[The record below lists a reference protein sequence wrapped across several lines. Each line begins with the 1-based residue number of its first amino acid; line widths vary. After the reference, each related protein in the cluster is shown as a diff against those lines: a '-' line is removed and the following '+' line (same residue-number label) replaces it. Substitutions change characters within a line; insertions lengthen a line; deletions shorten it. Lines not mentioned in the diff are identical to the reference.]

1 MLVLGVVAK
10 TRIFKMVTRR
20 KKSLSSREVG
30 LKHGFRSGLE
40 EKIAEF
46 LTSKGVKFTFETLK
60 VPYVK
65 PETKHIYTP
74 DFILGNGI
82 IIETKGRWLLE
93 DRKKHILIRKQHPNL
108 DIRILFQN
116 ANAKISKGSKTSY
129 ADFCEK
135 HGIPYAHREI
145 PWAWLKEKS

>member
-1 MLVLGVVAK
+1 
-10 TRIFKMVTRR
+10 MVTRR
-20 KKSLSSREVG
+20 KKPLSSSGVG
-30 LKHGFRSGLE
+30 LKYGFRSGLE
-40 EKIAEF
+40 EKVAEF

-65 PETKHIYTP
+65 PETKHTYTP
-74 DFILGNGI
+74 DFILDNGI
-82 IIETKGRWLLE
+82 IIETKGRWLLD
-93 DRKKHILIRKQHPNL
+93 DRKKHLLIRKQHPNL

-135 HGIPYAHREI
+135 HNIPYAHREI
-145 PWAWLKEKS
+145 PEAWLKEEL

>member
-1 MLVLGVVAK
+1 
-10 TRIFKMVTRR
+10 MVTRR
-20 KKSLSSREVG
+20 KKSLSTSEVS
-30 LKHGFRSGLE
+30 LKYGFRSGLE
-40 EKIAEF
+40 EKVAEY
-46 LTSKGVKFTFETLK
+46 LASKGVGFSFETLK

-74 DFILGNGI
+74 DFILDNGI
-82 IIETKGRWLLE
+82 IIETKGRWMME
-93 DRKKHILIRKQHPNL
+93 DRKKHVLIRKQHPNL

-145 PWAWLKEKS
+145 PVAWLKEKS

>member
-1 MLVLGVVAK
+1 
-10 TRIFKMVTRR
+10 MVTRR
-20 KKSLSSREVG
+20 KKPLSPNEVG
-30 LKHGFRSGLE
+30 MKYGFRSGLE
-40 EKIAEF
+40 EKVAEF
-46 LTSKGVKFTFETLK
+46 LTSNGVKFTFETLK

-74 DFILGNGI
+74 DFILDNGI
-82 IIETKGRWLLE
+82 IIETKGRWLLD
-93 DRKKHILIRKQHPNL
+93 DRKKHILIRKQRPDL

-135 HGIPYAHREI
+135 HGITYAHREI
-145 PWAWLKEKS
+145 PVAWLKEKA

>member
-1 MLVLGVVAK
+1 
-10 TRIFKMVTRR
+10 MVTRR
-20 KKSLSSREVG
+20 KKPLSYSEVG
-30 LKHGFRSGLE
+30 LKYGFRSGLE
-40 EKIAEF
+40 EKVAEF

-74 DFILGNGI
+74 DFILDNGI
-82 IIETKGRWLLE
+82 IIETKGRWLLD
-93 DRKKHILIRKQHPNL
+93 DRKKHLLIRKQRPDL

-129 ADFCEK
+129 ADFCNK
-135 HGIPYAHREI
+135 HGIKYAHREI
-145 PWAWLKEKS
+145 PVAWLKEEA

>member
-1 MLVLGVVAK
+1 
-10 TRIFKMVTRR
+10 MVTRR
-20 KKSLSSREVG
+20 KKPLSPNEVG
-30 LKHGFRSGLE
+30 MKYGFRSGLE
-40 EKIAEF
+40 ETVAEF

-74 DFILGNGI
+74 DFILDNGI
-82 IIETKGRWLLE
+82 IIETKGRWLLD
-93 DRKKHILIRKQHPNL
+93 DRKKHLLIRKQRPDL

-135 HGIPYAHREI
+135 HGITYAHREI
-145 PWAWLKEKS
+145 PVAWLKEKS

>member
-1 MLVLGVVAK
+1 MA
-10 TRIFKMVTRR
+10 TRKRSPLSTSEV
-20 KKSLSSREVG
+20 SL
-30 LKHGFRSGLE
+30 KYGFRSGLE
-40 EKIAEF
+40 EKVADY
-46 LTSKGVKFTFETLK
+46 LTSKGVGFSFETLK

-74 DFILGNGI
+74 DFILDNGI
-82 IIETKGRWLLE
+82 IIETKGRWLLD
-93 DRKKHILIRKQHPNL
+93 DRKKHLLIRKQHPNL

-135 HGIPYAHREI
+135 HGNPYAHREI
-145 PWAWLKEKS
+145 PEAWLKEKS

>member
-1 MLVLGVVAK
+1 MK
-10 TRIFKMVTRR
+10 Y
-20 KKSLSSREVG
+20 
-30 LKHGFRSGLE
+30 GFRSGLE
-40 EKIAEF
+40 EKVAEF
-46 LTSKGVKFTFETLK
+46 LTSKGVKFTYETLK

-65 PETKHIYTP
+65 PETNHIYTP
-74 DFILGNGI
+74 DFILDNGI
-82 IIETKGRWLLE
+82 IIETKGRWLLD
-93 DRKKHILIRKQHPNL
+93 DRKKHLLIRKQRPDL

-145 PWAWLKEKS
+145 PWEWLKEKS

>member
-1 MLVLGVVAK
+1 
-10 TRIFKMVTRR
+10 MVTRR
-20 KKSLSSREVG
+20 KKPLSTSEVSL
-30 LKHGFRSGLE
+30 KYGFRSGLE
-40 EKIAEF
+40 EKVAEY
-46 LTSKGVKFTFETLK
+46 LTSKGVGFSFETLK
-60 VPYVK
+60 IPYVK

-74 DFILGNGI
+74 DFILDNGI
-82 IIETKGRWLLE
+82 IIETKGRWLLD

-116 ANAKISKGSKTSY
+116 ANAKIRKGSKTSY

-145 PWAWLKEKS
+145 PVAWLKEKA

>member
-1 MLVLGVVAK
+1 
-10 TRIFKMVTRR
+10 MVTRR
-20 KKSLSSREVG
+20 KKPLSPNEVG
-30 LKHGFRSGLE
+30 MKYGFRSGLE
-40 EKIAEF
+40 EKVAEF
-46 LTSKGVKFTFETLK
+46 LTSKGVKFTYETLK

-65 PETKHIYTP
+65 PETNHIYTP
-74 DFILGNGI
+74 DFILDNGI
-82 IIETKGRWLLE
+82 IIETKGRWLLD
-93 DRKKHILIRKQHPNL
+93 DRKKHILIRKQRPDL

-145 PWAWLKEKS
+145 PVAWLKEKA

>member
-1 MLVLGVVAK
+1 
-10 TRIFKMVTRR
+10 MVTRR
-20 KKSLSSREVG
+20 KKPLSPNEVG
-30 LKHGFRSGLE
+30 MKYGFRSGLE
-40 EKIAEF
+40 EKVAEF

-74 DFILGNGI
+74 DFILDNGI
-82 IIETKGRWLLE
+82 IIETKGRWLLD

-145 PWAWLKEKS
+145 PVAWLKEKA

>member
-1 MLVLGVVAK
+1 MA
-10 TRIFKMVTRR
+10 TRKRSPLPTN
-20 KKSLSSREVG
+20 EVG
-30 LKHGFRSGLE
+30 LKYGFRSGLE
-40 EKIAEF
+40 EKVAEF

-65 PETKHIYTP
+65 PETKHLYTP
-74 DFILGNGI
+74 DFILDNGI

-93 DRKKHILIRKQHPNL
+93 DRKKHLLIRKQRPDL

>member
-1 MLVLGVVAK
+1 
-10 TRIFKMVTRR
+10 MVTRR
-20 KKSLSSREVG
+20 KKSLSTSEVS
-30 LKHGFRSGLE
+30 LKYGFRSGLE
-40 EKIAEF
+40 EKVAEY
-46 LTSKGVKFTFETLK
+46 LASKGVGFSFETLK

-74 DFILGNGI
+74 DFILDNGI
-82 IIETKGRWLLE
+82 IIETKGRWMME

-116 ANAKISKGSKTSY
+116 AHAKISKGSKTSY

-135 HGIPYAHREI
+135 HGITYAHREI
-145 PWAWLKEKS
+145 PVAWLKEKS

>member
-1 MLVLGVVAK
+1 MEGLSDTKGECMASPKSVA
-10 TRIFKMVTRR
+10 
-20 KKSLSSREVG
+20 VG
-30 LKHGFRSGLE
+30 LKYGFRSGLE
-40 EKIAEF
+40 EKVAKY
-46 LTSKGVKFTFETLK
+46 LTSNGVKFTFETLK

-65 PETKHIYTP
+65 PETKHTYTP
-74 DFILGNGI
+74 DFILDNGI
-82 IIETKGRWLLE
+82 IIETKGRWLLD
-93 DRKKHILIRKQHPNL
+93 DRKKHLLIRKQHPNL

-145 PWAWLKEKS
+145 PVAWLKEKS

>member
-1 MLVLGVVAK
+1 MATSNSVA
-10 TRIFKMVTRR
+10 
-20 KKSLSSREVG
+20 VG
-30 LKHGFRSGLE
+30 LKYGFRSGLE
-40 EKIAEF
+40 EKVAEF

-65 PETKHIYTP
+65 PETKHTYTP
-74 DFILGNGI
+74 DFILDNGI
-82 IIETKGRWLLE
+82 IIETKGRWLLD
-93 DRKKHILIRKQHPNL
+93 DRKKHLLIRKQRPDL

-145 PWAWLKEKS
+145 PVAWLKEKA

>member
-1 MLVLGVVAK
+1 
-10 TRIFKMVTRR
+10 MVTRR
-20 KKSLSSREVG
+20 KKSLSSSEVS
-30 LKHGFRSGLE
+30 LKYGFRSGLE
-40 EKIAEF
+40 EKVAEY
-46 LTSKGVKFTFETLK
+46 LASKGVGFSFETLK

-74 DFILGNGI
+74 DFILDNGI
-82 IIETKGRWLLE
+82 IIETKGRWMME
-93 DRKKHILIRKQHPNL
+93 DRKKHVLIRKQHPNL

-116 ANAKISKGSKTSY
+116 AHAKISKGSKTSY

-145 PWAWLKEKS
+145 PVAWLKEKS

>member
-1 MLVLGVVAK
+1 
-10 TRIFKMVTRR
+10 MVTRR
-20 KKSLSSREVG
+20 KKPLSPNEVG
-30 LKHGFRSGLE
+30 MKYGFRSGLE
-40 EKIAEF
+40 EKVAEF

-74 DFILGNGI
+74 DFILDNGI
-82 IIETKGRWLLE
+82 IIETKGRWLLD
-93 DRKKHILIRKQHPNL
+93 DRKKHILIRKQRPDL

-135 HGIPYAHREI
+135 HGITYAHREI
-145 PWAWLKEKS
+145 PVAWLKEKA

>member
-1 MLVLGVVAK
+1 
-10 TRIFKMVTRR
+10 MVTRR
-20 KKSLSSREVG
+20 KKPLSSSEVS
-30 LKHGFRSGLE
+30 LKYGFRSGLE
-40 EKIAEF
+40 EKVADY
-46 LTSKGVKFTFETLK
+46 LTSKGVGFSFETLK
-60 VPYVK
+60 VSYVK

-74 DFILGNGI
+74 DFILDNGI
-82 IIETKGRWLLE
+82 IIETKGRWMME

-145 PWAWLKEKS
+145 PVAWLKEKA